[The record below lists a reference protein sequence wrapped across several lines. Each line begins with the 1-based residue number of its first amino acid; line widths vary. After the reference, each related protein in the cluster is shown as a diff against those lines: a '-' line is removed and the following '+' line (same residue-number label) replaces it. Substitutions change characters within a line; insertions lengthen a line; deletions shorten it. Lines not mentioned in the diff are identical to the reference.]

1 MGTPDARARACAVVR
16 GRTRAYEYRRSHHF
30 DCTRFGVALAS
41 QAALMICARRALEQR
56 YRGVWTQ
63 MVEFKRL
70 SVQQLESVAP
80 EELARLQWQWLR
92 RETQRR
98 QERLQ

>member
-1 MGTPDARARACAVVR
+1 MRWMIAGLLFALAVSLAIATAALRADNVRARRV
-16 GRTRAYEYRRSHHF
+16 
-30 DCTRFGVALAS
+30 
-41 QAALMICARRALEQR
+41 LEQR

>member
-1 MGTPDARARACAVVR
+1 MRWMIAGLL
-16 GRTRAYEYRRSHHF
+16 F
-30 DCTRFGVALAS
+30 ALAVS
-41 QAALMICARRALEQR
+41 LAIATAALRADNVCARRALEQR

>member
-1 MGTPDARARACAVVR
+1 MRWMIAGLL
-16 GRTRAYEYRRSHHF
+16 F
-30 DCTRFGVALAS
+30 ALAVS
-41 QAALMICARRALEQR
+41 LAIATAALRADNVCARRVLEQR

>member
-1 MGTPDARARACAVVR
+1 MRWMIAGLLFALAVSLAIATAALRADNVRARRV
-16 GRTRAYEYRRSHHF
+16 
-30 DCTRFGVALAS
+30 
-41 QAALMICARRALEQR
+41 LEQR

-80 EELARLQWQWLR
+80 EELAWLQWQWLR